1 MKTPTIPTLLG
12 PDGMTSLREYAGYHG
27 GGSGFGGQ
35 LRAWNPPG
43 ESVDAALLPN
53 FTRGNARADD
63 LVRNNG
69 YAANAIQLHQDHIV
83 GSFFRLSHRPSWR
96 YLGIGEEEAR
106 AFSREVEAA
115 WKEFAEDD
123 CCCIDVERKRTF
135 TMMIR
140 EGVAMH
146 AFNGELF
153 VQATWDTSPSRLF
166 RTQFRMVSPKRIS
179 NPNNTGDSRNC
190 RAGVQI
196 NDSGAALGYYVSEDG
211 YPGWMPQKWTW
222 IPRELP
228 GGRAS
233 FIHVFE
239 PVEDGQTRGANVFY
253 SVMEQMKMLDTL
265 QNTQLQSAIV
275 KAMYAATIESELDT
289 QSAMD
294 FILGANSQEQRERL
308 TGWIGEIAAYYA
320 AAPVRLG
327 GAKVPHLMPGDSLNL
342 QTAQD
347 TDNGY
352 SVFEQ
357 SLLRYIAA
365 GLGVSYEQL
374 SRNYA
379 QMSYSTARASAN
391 ESWAYFMGRRK
402 FVASRQ
408 ASQMFLC
415 WLEEAIVR
423 RVVTLPSKARFS
435 FQEARSAWGNCDW
448 IGSGRMAID
457 GLKEVQEAVML
468 IEAGLSTYEKECAKR
483 GDDYQEI
490 FAQQVRETMERRA
503 AGLKPP
509 AWAAAAFESGCDN
522 QQRRR
527 RVTAELRNLPHIASM
542 AFNEPLMLEPAY
554 ARVFFCALAGQLGI
568 SRLTDAVS
576 GDSLTAQEALATLAL
591 SGDDDGPRQA
601 RSYQVMNGIAVL
613 PVSGTLVSRTRALQP
628 YSGMTGYNGI
638 IARLQQ
644 AASDPMV
651 DGILLDM
658 DTPGGMVAGAF
669 DCADIIAR
677 VRDIKP
683 VWALANDMNCSAGQL
698 LASAASRRLVTQT
711 ARTGSI
717 GVMMAHSNYGAALE
731 KQGVEITLIYSGSH
745 KVDGNPYS
753 HLPDDVRET
762 LQSRMDA
769 TRRMFAQKVSAYTG
783 LSVQAVLDT
792 EAAVYSGQEA
802 IDAGLADELVNST
815 DAITV
820 MRDAL
825 DARKSRLSGG
835 RMTKETQST
844 TVSATASQADVTD
857 VVPATEGENAS
868 AAQPDVNAQI
878 TAAVAAENSRIM
890 GILNC
895 EEAHGREEQARV
907 LAETP
912 GMTVETARRILAAA
926 PQSAQA
932 RSDTALDRLMQ
943 GAPAPLAAGNPASDA
958 VNDLLNTPV

>member
-1 MKTPTIPTLLG
+1 MNISNSQVNRLRHFVRAGLRSLFRPEPQTAVEWADANYYLPKESAYQEGRWETLPFQRAIMNAMGSDYIREVNVVKSARVGYSKMLLGVYAYFIEHKQRNTLIWLPTDGDAENFMKTHVEPTIRDIPLLLALAPWYGKKHRDNTLTMKRFSNGRGFWCLG
-12 PDGMTSLREYAGYHG
+12 GKAAKNYREKSVDVAGYDELAAFDEDIEQE
-27 GGSGFGGQ
+27 GSPTFLGDKRIEGSVWPKSIRGSTPKVRGTCQIERAASESPHFMRFHVACPHCGEEQYLKFGDKETSFGLKWTPDDPSSVFYLCEHNACVIRQ
-35 LRAWNPPG
+35 QELDFTDARYICEKTGIWTRDGILWFSSSGEEIEPPDSVTFHIWTAYSPFTTWVQIVKDWMKTKGDTGKRKTFVNTTLG
-43 ESVDAALLPN
+43 ETWEAK
-53 FTRGNARADD
+53 
-63 LVRNNG
+63 
-69 YAANAIQLHQDHIV
+69 
-83 GSFFRLSHRPSWR
+83 
-96 YLGIGEEEAR
+96 IGERPDA
-106 AFSREVEAA
+106 EVMA
-115 WKEFAEDD
+115 
-123 CCCIDVERKRTF
+123 ERK
-135 TMMIR
+135 
-140 EGVAMH
+140 GVAMH

-153 VQATWDTSPSRLF
+153 VQATWDTSSSRLF

-391 ESWAYFMGRRK
+391 ESWAHFMGRRK

-490 FAQQVRETMERRA
+490 FAQQVRETMERRE

-509 AWAAAAFESGCDN
+509 AWAAAAFESG
-522 QQRRR
+522 
-527 RVTAELRNLPHIASM
+527 LR
-542 AFNEPLMLEPAY
+542 
-554 ARVFFCALAGQLGI
+554 
-568 SRLTDAVS
+568 
-576 GDSLTAQEALATLAL
+576 
-591 SGDDDGPRQA
+591 
-601 RSYQVMNGIAVL
+601 
-613 PVSGTLVSRTRALQP
+613 
-628 YSGMTGYNGI
+628 
-638 IARLQQ
+638 
-644 AASDPMV
+644 
-651 DGILLDM
+651 
-658 DTPGGMVAGAF
+658 
-669 DCADIIAR
+669 
-677 VRDIKP
+677 
-683 VWALANDMNCSAGQL
+683 
-698 LASAASRRLVTQT
+698 
-711 ARTGSI
+711 
-717 GVMMAHSNYGAALE
+717 
-731 KQGVEITLIYSGSH
+731 
-745 KVDGNPYS
+745 
-753 HLPDDVRET
+753 
-762 LQSRMDA
+762 
-769 TRRMFAQKVSAYTG
+769 
-783 LSVQAVLDT
+783 
-792 EAAVYSGQEA
+792 
-802 IDAGLADELVNST
+802 
-815 DAITV
+815 
-820 MRDAL
+820 
-825 DARKSRLSGG
+825 
-835 RMTKETQST
+835 QST
-844 TVSATASQADVTD
+844 EEEKSDSR
-857 VVPATEGENAS
+857 
-868 AAQPDVNAQI
+868 AA
-878 TAAVAAENSRIM
+878 
-890 GILNC
+890 
-895 EEAHGREEQARV
+895 
-907 LAETP
+907 
-912 GMTVETARRILAAA
+912 
-926 PQSAQA
+926 
-932 RSDTALDRLMQ
+932 
-943 GAPAPLAAGNPASDA
+943 
-958 VNDLLNTPV
+958 

>member
-1 MKTPTIPTLLG
+1 M
-12 PDGMTSLREYAGYHG
+12 
-27 GGSGFGGQ
+27 
-35 LRAWNPPG
+35 
-43 ESVDAALLPN
+43 
-53 FTRGNARADD
+53 
-63 LVRNNG
+63 
-69 YAANAIQLHQDHIV
+69 
-83 GSFFRLSHRPSWR
+83 
-96 YLGIGEEEAR
+96 
-106 AFSREVEAA
+106 
-115 WKEFAEDD
+115 
-123 CCCIDVERKRTF
+123 
-135 TMMIR
+135 
-140 EGVAMH
+140 
-146 AFNGELF
+146 
-153 VQATWDTSPSRLF
+153 
-166 RTQFRMVSPKRIS
+166 
-179 NPNNTGDSRNC
+179 
-190 RAGVQI
+190 
-196 NDSGAALGYYVSEDG
+196 
-211 YPGWMPQKWTW
+211 
-222 IPRELP
+222 
-228 GGRAS
+228 
-233 FIHVFE
+233 
-239 PVEDGQTRGANVFY
+239 
-253 SVMEQMKMLDTL
+253 
-265 QNTQLQSAIV
+265 
-275 KAMYAATIESELDT
+275 
-289 QSAMD
+289 
-294 FILGANSQEQRERL
+294 
-308 TGWIGEIAAYYA
+308 
-320 AAPVRLG
+320 
-327 GAKVPHLMPGDSLNL
+327 
-342 QTAQD
+342 
-347 TDNGY
+347 
-352 SVFEQ
+352 
-357 SLLRYIAA
+357 
-365 GLGVSYEQL
+365 
-374 SRNYA
+374 
-379 QMSYSTARASAN
+379 
-391 ESWAYFMGRRK
+391 
-402 FVASRQ
+402 
-408 ASQMFLC
+408 
-415 WLEEAIVR
+415 
-423 RVVTLPSKARFS
+423 
-435 FQEARSAWGNCDW
+435 
-448 IGSGRMAID
+448 
-457 GLKEVQEAVML
+457 
-468 IEAGLSTYEKECAKR
+468 
-483 GDDYQEI
+483 
-490 FAQQVRETMERRA
+490 
-503 AGLKPP
+503 
-509 AWAAAAFESGCDN
+509 
-522 QQRRR
+522 
-527 RVTAELRNLPHIASM
+527 TAELRNLPHIASM

-912 GMTVETARRILAAA
+912 GMGRSEANNITQSGVTEWSKRDKSTYDPTDDIEAYALNASGVVNIIVFDPKGWALFRSFKAVREKLDTRRGSHSELETAVKDLGKAVSYKGMYGDVAIVVYSGQYVENGVKKNFLPDNTMVLGNTQARGLRTYGCIQDADAQREGINA
-926 PQSAQA
+926 SARYPKNWVTTGDPAREFTMTQSAP
-932 RSDTALDRLMQ
+932 LML
-943 GAPAPLAAGNPASDA
+943 LADPDEFVSVQLA
-958 VNDLLNTPV
+958 

>member
-1 MKTPTIPTLLG
+1 MEVNKKQLADIFGASIRTIQNWQEQ
-12 PDGMTSLREYAGYHG
+12 GMPVLRG
-27 GGSGFGGQ
+27 GGKGNEVLYDSAAVIRWYAERDAEIENEK
-35 LRAWNPPG
+35 LR
-43 ESVDAALLPN
+43 
-53 FTRGNARADD
+53 
-63 LVRNNG
+63 
-69 YAANAIQLHQDHIV
+69 
-83 GSFFRLSHRPSWR
+83 
-96 YLGIGEEEAR
+96 
-106 AFSREVEAA
+106 REVE
-115 WKEFAEDD
+115 
-123 CCCIDVERKRTF
+123 
-135 TMMIR
+135 
-140 EGVAMH
+140 
-146 AFNGELF
+146 ELR
-153 VQATWDTSPSRLF
+153 QA
-166 RTQFRMVSPKRIS
+166 
-179 NPNNTGDSRNC
+179 
-190 RAGVQI
+190 
-196 NDSGAALGYYVSEDG
+196 SEADLQ
-211 YPGWMPQKWTW
+211 PG
-222 IPRELP
+222 
-228 GGRAS
+228 
-233 FIHVFE
+233 
-239 PVEDGQTRGANVFY
+239 
-253 SVMEQMKMLDTL
+253 
-265 QNTQLQSAIV
+265 
-275 KAMYAATIESELDT
+275 TIEYE
-289 QSAMD
+289 
-294 FILGANSQEQRERL
+294 RHRL
-308 TGWIGEIAAYYA
+308 TRAQADAQELKNARDSAEVVETAFCTFVLSRIAGEIASILDGIPLSVQRRFPELENRHVDFLKRDIIKAMNKA
-320 AAPVRLG
+320 AAL
-327 GAKVPHLMPGDSLNL
+327 D
-342 QTAQD
+342 
-347 TDNGY
+347 
-352 SVFEQ
+352 E
-357 SLLRYIAA
+357 
-365 GLGVSYEQL
+365 
-374 SRNYA
+374 
-379 QMSYSTARASAN
+379 
-391 ESWAYFMGRRK
+391 
-402 FVASRQ
+402 
-408 ASQMFLC
+408 
-415 WLEEAIVR
+415 
-423 RVVTLPSKARFS
+423 
-435 FQEARSAWGNCDW
+435 
-448 IGSGRMAID
+448 
-457 GLKEVQEAVML
+457 L
-468 IEAGLSTYEKECAKR
+468 I
-483 GDDYQEI
+483 
-490 FAQQVRETMERRA
+490 
-503 AGLKPP
+503 
-509 AWAAAAFESGCDN
+509 
-522 QQRRR
+522 
-527 RVTAELRNLPHIASM
+527 
-542 AFNEPLMLEPAY
+542 
-554 ARVFFCALAGQLGI
+554 
-568 SRLTDAVS
+568 
-576 GDSLTAQEALATLAL
+576 

>member
-1 MKTPTIPTLLG
+1 M
-12 PDGMTSLREYAGYHG
+12 
-27 GGSGFGGQ
+27 
-35 LRAWNPPG
+35 
-43 ESVDAALLPN
+43 
-53 FTRGNARADD
+53 
-63 LVRNNG
+63 
-69 YAANAIQLHQDHIV
+69 
-83 GSFFRLSHRPSWR
+83 
-96 YLGIGEEEAR
+96 
-106 AFSREVEAA
+106 
-115 WKEFAEDD
+115 
-123 CCCIDVERKRTF
+123 
-135 TMMIR
+135 
-140 EGVAMH
+140 
-146 AFNGELF
+146 
-153 VQATWDTSPSRLF
+153 
-166 RTQFRMVSPKRIS
+166 
-179 NPNNTGDSRNC
+179 
-190 RAGVQI
+190 
-196 NDSGAALGYYVSEDG
+196 
-211 YPGWMPQKWTW
+211 
-222 IPRELP
+222 
-228 GGRAS
+228 
-233 FIHVFE
+233 
-239 PVEDGQTRGANVFY
+239 
-253 SVMEQMKMLDTL
+253 
-265 QNTQLQSAIV
+265 
-275 KAMYAATIESELDT
+275 
-289 QSAMD
+289 
-294 FILGANSQEQRERL
+294 
-308 TGWIGEIAAYYA
+308 
-320 AAPVRLG
+320 
-327 GAKVPHLMPGDSLNL
+327 
-342 QTAQD
+342 
-347 TDNGY
+347 
-352 SVFEQ
+352 
-357 SLLRYIAA
+357 
-365 GLGVSYEQL
+365 
-374 SRNYA
+374 
-379 QMSYSTARASAN
+379 
-391 ESWAYFMGRRK
+391 
-402 FVASRQ
+402 
-408 ASQMFLC
+408 
-415 WLEEAIVR
+415 
-423 RVVTLPSKARFS
+423 
-435 FQEARSAWGNCDW
+435 
-448 IGSGRMAID
+448 
-457 GLKEVQEAVML
+457 
-468 IEAGLSTYEKECAKR
+468 
-483 GDDYQEI
+483 
-490 FAQQVRETMERRA
+490 
-503 AGLKPP
+503 
-509 AWAAAAFESGCDN
+509 
-522 QQRRR
+522 
-527 RVTAELRNLPHIASM
+527 TAELRNLPHIASM

-762 LQSRMDA
+762 LQYRMDA
-769 TRRMFAQKVSAYTG
+769 TRQMFAQKVSAYTG

-895 EEAHGREEQARV
+895 EEAHGRERTGTRAGRNPRYDRGNGPPHSGRSTTEC
-907 LAETP
+907 T
-912 GMTVETARRILAAA
+912 G
-926 PQSAQA
+926 AQ
-932 RSDTALDRLMQ
+932 
-943 GAPAPLAAGNPASDA
+943 
-958 VNDLLNTPV
+958 